1 MNRKS
6 IEEMIM
12 SGASWVDIKSRIDE
26 IQAEKE
32 KKDAEMKAK
41 AETRAQCEKKKA
53 NFVAAF
59 VDWLIAEG
67 VITEAEKEQ
76 FTQLVNKESSQ
87 LIQEAKNLS
96 SVIRLINR
104 R

>member
-1 MNRKS
+1 MNKKS

-32 KKDAEMKAK
+32 KREAEAK
-41 AETRAQCEKKKA
+41 AETKAQCKEKKA
-53 NFVAAF
+53 NFIAAF
-59 VDWLIAEG
+59 VDWLIAED
-67 VITEAEKEQ
+67 VITEAEREQ
-76 FTQLVNKESSQ
+76 FTQLVNKESST

-96 SVIRLINR
+96 GVIRLIKR
-104 R
+104 M

>member
-32 KKDAEMKAK
+32 KKDAEAEAKAK
-41 AETRAQCEKKKA
+41 TKAQCKEKKA
-53 NFVAAF
+53 NFIAAF
-59 VDWLIAEG
+59 VDWLIAED
-67 VITEAEKEQ
+67 VITEAEREQ
-76 FTQLVNKESSQ
+76 FTQLVDKESST
-87 LIQEAKNLS
+87 LIQEVKNLS
-96 SVIRLINR
+96 GVIRLINR